1 MLSNYSLPSFFDE
14 PGIGSRSALI
24 EPAGGGVMALNVGRR
39 HTHGDIEMSHTHA
52 MGLGVP
58 RR

>member
-14 PGIGSRSALI
+14 PGIGGRSALT
-24 EPAGGGVMALNVGRR
+24 EPAGGGVMALNVGR
-39 HTHGDIEMSHTHA
+39 HTHGDIEMSRGHS
-52 MGLGVP
+52 MGLGLP